1 MNTAVKSAQR
11 VVDIFEAIATSPEG
25 IGISDLARR
34 LSIPKSSTWHL
45 VRTLLGR
52 RYLEQTPARRLVLGP
67 RLFDVGVCA
76 RTDTRLLTVARPL
89 IESLMAKTGETVFL
103 GILTPDFEVLQLD
116 KVVSPH
122 VIRYDADLGQPRPA
136 HCTAIGK
143 VLLAHAPAE
152 QLAYYLRTK
161 KRERFTERTITD
173 RKALLSEL
181 AGVRQS
187 GIAVNIEERV
197 PGASA
202 VGAPI
207 YTSSGRAIAGIIVA
221 GPTARIVE
229 RQAEIARL
237 VKETAKLISEAL
249 AFSMPAGTL
258 IDGEGE
264 RGGQVLRKV
273 IPPRPKT
280 GPEAR
285 MTRVGS
291 SVIVDEERGNE

>member
-1 MNTAVKSAQR
+1 MNTTVKSAQR
-11 VVDIFEAIATSPEG
+11 VVDIFEAVATSPEG
-25 IGISDLARR
+25 VRLSDLARR
-34 LSIPKSSTWHL
+34 LSIPKSSAWNL

-52 RYLEQTPARRLVLGP
+52 RYLERTPASRFVLGP

-76 RTDTRLLTVARPL
+76 RTDIRLLTVAKPL
-89 IESLMAKTGETVFL
+89 MEALVAKTGETVFL

-152 QLAYYLRTK
+152 QLGYYLRTK

-173 RKALLSEL
+173 REALLSEL
-181 AGVRQS
+181 AEVRRS

-207 YTSSGRAIAGIIVA
+207 YASSGRAIAGIIVA
-221 GPTARIVE
+221 GPTARIVD

-249 AFSMPAGTL
+249 ASGMRAAAL
-258 IDGEGE
+258 INGASE
-264 RGGQVLRKV
+264 RERAVGRMRK
-273 IPPRPKT
+273 K
-280 GPEAR
+280 
-285 MTRVGS
+285 
-291 SVIVDEERGNE
+291 